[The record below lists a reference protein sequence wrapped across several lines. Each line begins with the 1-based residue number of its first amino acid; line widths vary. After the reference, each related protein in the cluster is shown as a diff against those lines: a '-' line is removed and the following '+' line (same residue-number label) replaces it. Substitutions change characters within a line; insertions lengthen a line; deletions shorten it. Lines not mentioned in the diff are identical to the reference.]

1 MRDILNILE
10 QLNESTGLSGR
21 KAGDTFRNPQ
31 GDEIVFSEIKF
42 FPTGGGKY
50 TPEQMD
56 AALAEVEP
64 QAPNIQWQNNR
75 TGRSGGFAI
84 ASFSSKNGAMYI
96 GRYLEAIKVSAKD
109 NYVSNAIGDY
119 KFAGKAAAKAQAG
132 LSPQDLLTQKIDL
145 TAADIMNQLAAS
157 LGTDHPLYSVAHRI
171 ASGEQFPLIF
181 AAPPNISFT
190 SFRDYFCEILQPI
203 ALQQGQ
209 WVGNAA
215 EAAEI
220 FLGGSF
226 QNTLI
231 TFDMSKTAG
240 LSDSI
245 MSTEDGRSVKVSSKG
260 GGGAYASAKNLLD
273 SVNELKASPKGSKL
287 LKTYADV
294 IDLMKQIQTAGQAGA
309 PLMLGVKY
317 KIIDEADA
325 ATIRSL
331 KNTPL
336 VNLDNLSSMDLSP
349 TLKQLAKGRTTDD
362 PENTNLYYHL
372 MAAVAFKAA
381 DAVNDRTN
389 FSKAAADILNNGALV
404 QVYTTAKE
412 GKDTW
417 TLKPFDTIYPGESI
431 KGVYLSASKTYYST
445 NIKGNFTFKIDRGR
459 GKPKEEE
466 NGDTSASN
474 TDTMPDLAKAAQDIT
489 RPKRKK
495 AEPDTGVGR
504 TLRSK

>member
-10 QLNESTGLSGR
+10 QLNESTGLAGR
-21 KAGDTFRNPQ
+21 KAGDTFRNPA

-42 FPTGGGKY
+42 FPEEGGKY
-50 TPEQMD
+50 TKEQMD
-56 AALAEVEP
+56 EALAGVEA

-75 TGRSGGFAI
+75 TGRSGGFAVV
-84 ASFSSKNGAMYI
+84 SFSIKDSPMFI
-96 GRYLEAIKVSAKD
+96 GRYMESIKISAKE
-109 NYVSNAIGDY
+109 NFVPNVVGDY
-119 KFAGKAAAKAQAG
+119 RFAGKAAAKAHAG

-145 TAADIMNQLAAS
+145 SASDIMNQLAES
-157 LGTDHPLYSVAHRI
+157 LGTDHPLYAVAHRI
-171 ASGEQFPLIF
+171 ASGEKFPLIF
-181 AAPPNISFT
+181 KAPPNISFT

-231 TFDMSKTAG
+231 SFDMSKTAG

-245 MSTEDGRSVKVSSKG
+245 MSTEEGKFVKISSKG

-273 SVNELKASPKGSKL
+273 SVNELKESPKGDKL
-287 LKTYADV
+287 LKKYADV
-294 IDLMKQIQTAGQAGA
+294 IEMMTQIQKAGQAGA
-309 PLMLGVKY
+309 PLMLGIKY
-317 KIIDEADA
+317 KIIDEDDA
-325 ATIRSL
+325 NMIRSL
-331 KNTPL
+331 KNTAL
-336 VNLDNLSSMDLSP
+336 VNLDNLSNTDLSP
-349 TLKQLAKGRTTDD
+349 TLKKLAKERKTDN
-362 PENTNLYYHL
+362 PEQTNLYYHL

-445 NIKGNFTFKIDRGR
+445 NIKGNFTFKIDRGH
-459 GKPKEEE
+459 GKPKDE
-466 NGDTSASN
+466 NVDTSAGEA
-474 TDTMPDLAKAAQDIT
+474 PELDLSKASKEIT

-495 AEPDTGVGR
+495 AEPDSGVGR
-504 TLRSK
+504 ELRPK